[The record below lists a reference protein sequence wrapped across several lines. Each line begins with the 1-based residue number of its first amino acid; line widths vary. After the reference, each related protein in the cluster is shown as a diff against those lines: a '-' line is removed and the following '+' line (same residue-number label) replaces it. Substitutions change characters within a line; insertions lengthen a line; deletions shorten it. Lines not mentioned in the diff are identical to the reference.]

1 MLIEQCFNLTNLIQ
15 MWRRTLNQ
23 CAFRRKLTVINWFLI
38 TVQIDFC
45 LEK

>member
-23 CAFRRKLTVINWFLI
+23 CAFRRKLTVINWNACKGKAI
-38 TVQIDFC
+38 VQARF
-45 LEK
+45 